1 MGVPFWQ
8 FSVGQC
14 PSKILASTVGAHR
27 NPWIAI
33 VIQQSFLILFS
44 SWRWISVF
52 HAPIYW
58 PSKKH
63 YVAWVTSDFEMSCRQ
78 TLSSSL
84 VDQVI
89 LKCKSM
95 NVTSTPHHFN
105 GLELSP
111 IPSFWPSPLFFLV
124 YRPLYMLSVPHGT
137 SSPHC
142 PHLLANL
149 HLSLC
154 LNFHFTFS
162 WKLSQPLQTS
172 PP

>member
-1 MGVPFWQ
+1 M
-8 FSVGQC
+8 
-14 PSKILASTVGAHR
+14 GAHR
-27 NPWIAI
+27 NSRIAI

-63 YVAWVTSDFEMSCRQ
+63 YVAWVTWIIASDFEMSCRQ

-89 LKCKSM
+89 LKCKST

-111 IPSFWPSPLFFLV
+111 IPSFWPSPLFFL
-124 YRPLYMLSVPHGT
+124 PTGLYTCCLFHMERHHPIVPICWLTYICLCAST
-137 SSPHC
+137 SI
-142 PHLLANL
+142 L
-149 HLSLC
+149 LSLGSY
-154 LNFHFTFS
+154 LNLS
-162 WKLSQPLQTS
+162 KLVLPSITQTTL
-172 PP
+172 